1 MKRLSGRPAK
11 QPAAATRRRMS
22 GEERKAQIVRVA
34 TALFAREGFRGATTR
49 EIARKA
55 GISEAVIY
63 KHFSRKEDLYKAI
76 IDSRCADPEGE
87 PRLLSM
93 LKGKEG
99 KDVFVIIAS
108 YLLEEHRRDSSFL
121 RLLMYSA
128 LEQQSLSELFI
139 NTRGLEFLGFLE
151 SHIQS
156 LIKKGSMRNIDPALA
171 ARAFIGM
178 VEHYSIAQELYG
190 AKSFFSRPEL
200 KVVETFVD
208 IFLNGMKRR

>member
-1 MKRLSGRPAK
+1 MNTLSGQKQRPAPPR
-11 QPAAATRRRMS
+11 QRMS

-34 TALFAREGFRGATTR
+34 TDLFAREGFKGATTR

-76 IDSRCADPEGE
+76 IDSRCSNPGGE

-108 YLLEEHRRDSSFL
+108 FLLEEHRRDSSFL

-156 LIKKGSMRNIDPALA
+156 LIKKGGMRKVDPALA

-190 AKSFFSRPEL
+190 AKSFFSRPER

>member
-1 MKRLSGRPAK
+1 
-11 QPAAATRRRMS
+11 MS

-34 TALFAREGFRGATTR
+34 TELFARDGFKGATTR

-76 IDSRCADPEGE
+76 IDSRCTNPGGE

-99 KDVFVIIAS
+99 REVFVIIAS

-151 SHIQS
+151 THIQS
-156 LIKKGSMRNIDPALA
+156 LIEKGCMRGVDPALA

-178 VEHYSIAQELYG
+178 VEHYSIAQELYN
-190 AKSFFSRPEL
+190 AKSFFSRPER
-200 KVVETFVD
+200 KVVEAFVD